1 MTHLNPNFVIHR
13 ISGDAP
19 KDILVAPMWNKHKM
33 WILHGFEK
41 RFRSRNLCQGTHYT
55 EDMKSNET

>member
-1 MTHLNPNFVIHR
+1 MIHR

-19 KDILVAPMWNKHKM
+19 KDILVAPKWNVHKM

-41 RFRSRNLCQGTHYT
+41 DLWVEICGKESFIPRYKFL
-55 EDMKSNET
+55 